1 LKYKAVGSPIGLFTI
16 LSDRSIRFF
25 NWNNPTKEGLSSN
38 DILVPVVKKMYN
50 IFHPSDPVAHRIEPL
65 IVRKKEFEKNDGEDY
80 KPNPIPYSKGGL
92 TGTVREIQGYQKDFT
107 LKSMKLF
114 GNVYSAVQAFMESN
128 TTNKDEV
135 KEPDNEKEESFD
147 NRDLKNINLN
157 GRLDYMIQAQILD
170 NQYLAA
176 IPAHSSY
183 WNDQDTISFLLAE
196 LYRDMS
202 FDD

>member
-1 LKYKAVGSPIGLFTI
+1 
-16 LSDRSIRFF
+16 
-25 NWNNPTKEGLSSN
+25 
-38 DILVPVVKKMYN
+38 MYN

-65 IVRKKEFEKNDGEDY
+65 IVRKKEFEKNGGEDY

-92 TGTVREIQGYQKDFT
+92 TGTVREIQGYQKDLT
-107 LKSMKLF
+107 MKSMKLF
-114 GNVYSAVQAFMESN
+114 GNVYNVVQAFMDTSN
-128 TTNKDEV
+128 KNVRSAPVDE
-135 KEPDNEKEESFD
+135 EESFD
-147 NRDLKNINLN
+147 GRDLKNININ

-202 FDD
+202 FDG